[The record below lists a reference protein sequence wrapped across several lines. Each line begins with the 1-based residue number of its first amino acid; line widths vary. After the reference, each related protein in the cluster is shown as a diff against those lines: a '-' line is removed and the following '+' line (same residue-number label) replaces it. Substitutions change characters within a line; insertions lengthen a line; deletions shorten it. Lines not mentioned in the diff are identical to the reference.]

1 MVGKTVEEAGLR
13 QLPGLFLIEINR
25 NGDVVTPVTP
35 RDIIHVRD
43 RLIFTGVV
51 STIIDLEK
59 IPGLIPAADESY
71 EFHPHKRQQRQLI
84 EAVIARS
91 SPCVGRTIREA
102 NFRELYNAA
111 VVAVHRNGA
120 RLPSKIGDILLEP
133 GDTLLL
139 QTRGEFVETHT
150 ANPDFY
156 LVRNV
161 EGSEPRRHDKGWLA
175 GGLTLFLIL
184 WLTGTSWLP
193 VTGPWGALGNTA
205 IASIVVAL
213 LLIAFRCIPIAAA
226 RDSLDL
232 QTLITIA
239 ASLGV
244 GLAMSE
250 SGAAAMI
257 ATSFVGLVDLAATSE
272 ARPYVLLITIYILGA
287 VMTEMITNNAVAA
300 MLFPLAVSLAE
311 AGGYSPR
318 PYIMAITLAASMS
331 FCTPIGYQT
340 NLMVMGPGGYQPSD
354 YLKAGAPLAVLMA
367 IVALTAIPW
376 VWAF

>member
-1 MVGKTVEEAGLR
+1 LR

-25 NGDVVTPVTP
+25 AGDVVTPVTP
-35 RDIIHVRD
+35 RDVVHAHD

-84 EAVIARS
+84 EVVIARS

-120 RLPSKIGDILLEP
+120 RLPTKIGDIILEP

-139 QTRGEFVETHT
+139 QTRGEFVETHSS
-150 ANPDFY
+150 NPDFY
-156 LVRNV
+156 MVRNV

-175 GGLTLFLIL
+175 AMLTVLLII

-193 VTGPWGALGNTA
+193 VAGPWGALGNTA
-205 IASIVVAL
+205 IAAIFVAV
-213 LLIAFRCIPIAAA
+213 LLIALRCIPIAAA

-244 GLAMSE
+244 GLAMAE
-250 SGAAAMI
+250 SGAADLI
-257 ATSFVGLVDLAATSE
+257 ARQFVGAADYFSSE
-272 ARPYVLLITIYILGA
+272 AARPYVLLVMVYLLGA

-318 PYIMAITLAASMS
+318 PCIMAITLAASMS

-354 YLKAGAPLAVLMA
+354 YLKAGLPLALLMA
-367 IVALTAIPW
+367 AVALTVIPW